1 MAAAGHSPFNQSSSV
16 KSRILRGALYYSPDL
31 KECRKILKRK
41 EKKKQIKKMAAK
53 ISKKEKAKLKEGG
66 EIFRYIE
73 IGDVTPYG
81 LIVSH
86 VEGSFNELP
95 SRGEYQIR
103 KGDVLIAI

>member
-1 MAAAGHSPFNQSSSV
+1 
-16 KSRILRGALYYSPDL
+16 
-31 KECRKILKRK
+31 
-41 EKKKQIKKMAAK
+41 MAAK

-103 KGDVLIAI
+103 KVDVLIAINNSSRGTVVLVPDEYNGAICTSGFFVLRPDSSKGHL